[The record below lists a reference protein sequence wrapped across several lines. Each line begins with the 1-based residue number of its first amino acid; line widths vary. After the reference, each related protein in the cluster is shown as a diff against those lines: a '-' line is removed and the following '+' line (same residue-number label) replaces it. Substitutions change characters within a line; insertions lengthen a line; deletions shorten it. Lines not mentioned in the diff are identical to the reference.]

1 MYPKID
7 RAGLDALLGAKK
19 KLVKEVDLTDIDV
32 QSPPVDFSGAVIESC
47 TLSNMNFTG
56 LAFRR
61 ATVKHCWVNGTDFSR
76 ADFSDGKLVGSFL
89 CKFEGAKFHRATLK
103 KTDFMSANVARAAFD
118 DADLEKASFQ
128 SATVDGSTFP
138 RANLSGVEMLD
149 ASLEGADFTGA
160 RLEGI
165 KTKRVDVGSAIGL
178 VVTKG
183 VAKPGSSTTYDTA
196 GAEGGPIVVV
206 PAGLAAGWKPT
217 ALDVGIDDV
226 VTAAEWVETGSIAFA
241 GARALALDGELDTG
255 FIAVDD
261 GGVLIRG
268 GDFDG
273 ELKSA
278 TKAVTKA
285 LKKKGWKAHAHDLV
299 LADPDVFVFAS
310 TSNGAANAG
319 DIESDFGVLHAP
331 LAKGK
336 YAVLVLGAEQDGE
349 PVVYIHLKR
358 R

>member
-19 KLVKEVDLTDIDV
+19 KVVKEVDLTDIDV

-47 TLSNMNFTG
+47 TLSNMNLTG
-56 LAFRR
+56 LSFRK
-61 ATVKHCWVNGTDFSR
+61 ATVKHCWVNGADFSR

-89 CKFEGAKFHRATLK
+89 CKLQGAKLHRTTLK
-103 KTDFMSANVARAAFD
+103 KTDFMSADVSGAAFD

-128 SATVDGSTFP
+128 SANLDGATFP
-138 RANLSGVEMLD
+138 RSKLSGVELLD
-149 ASLEGADFTGA
+149 ASVKSADFTGA
-160 RLEGI
+160 LLEGI

-183 VAKPGSSTTYDTA
+183 VAKPGTSTTYDTA

-206 PAGLAAGWKPT
+206 PAGLAATWTPA
-217 ALDVGIDDV
+217 ALDAGIDDV
-226 VTAAEWVETGSIAFA
+226 TTVADWVETGSVAFA
-241 GARALALDGELDTG
+241 GGRALALEGELDTG
-255 FIAVDD
+255 LIAVND

-268 GDFDG
+268 GDFDDDL
-273 ELKSA
+273 EAA
-278 TKAVTKA
+278 TIAVAKA

-299 LADPDVFVFAS
+299 LDEPDVFVFAS
-310 TSNGAANAG
+310 ASNGAANAG
-319 DIESDFGVLHAP
+319 EIESDFGVLHAP
-331 LAKGK
+331 LAKGN
-336 YAVLVLGAEQDGE
+336 YAVLVLGAQQDGD